1 MSKTE
6 KAAPKAK
13 AKAKAEAPQEPRVET
28 PKASTPDASTPGG
41 EMPKAAKAA
50 PRKSLAEEIAEDASQ
65 STLALNPLISL
76 SSSDMIDAART
87 TLNAIAT
94 HPQVAARE
102 WFGFLNEMGRIVT
115 GNSGLAPDPKDK
127 RFADPTWKESSL
139 HRGLLQTYMAWS
151 KAITGVVSQTELDDR
166 NAARARLVTAMYV
179 DALSPSNLLLANPTA
194 MKKAVDTKGAS
205 LMAGFRNF
213 LDDMSKNG
221 GLPSQVDA
229 SKFKLGQNVATT
241 PGSVVFR
248 NEVLELVQYTAT
260 TDTVHRTPLIIVPPQ
275 INKYYSSDLSPDK
288 SIIKFLLSIGVQ
300 PFCVSWRNPTAAQ
313 RDWGLDTYVAALDE
327 AVDAAR
333 EITGAAQVNM
343 SGACSGGITLATYLA
358 WLAGK
363 GETKVNGVQVFV
375 CVLDTESGDP
385 DNEFAAL
392 VTPETVMAAK
402 QMSAARGVLD
412 GQDMA
417 KMFAWMRP
425 NDLIWNYWI
434 NNYLLGNQPPAFD
447 VLFWNADTT
456 RLPARLHGDFL
467 DLIFTNP
474 FVKPGKLSI
483 NGVKIDMRKV
493 RHDTYVVGGTTDHI
507 TPWKAVYKT
516 ARLYGENSTFIL
528 SNSGHLQSLLN
539 PPGNPKAWYVKGM
552 ATAEDGDAW
561 VPTAK
566 RHEGS
571 WWVDWATWLKP
582 RSGEEIARP
591 TGDGSKTHK
600 VLGAAPGTY
609 VSEP

>member
-1 MSKTE
+1 MSEQK
-6 KAAPKAK
+6 PKS
-13 AKAKAEAPQEPRVET
+13 VV
-28 PKASTPDASTPGG
+28 
-41 EMPKAAKAA
+41 
-50 PRKSLAEEIAEDASQ
+50 EEIAESAAQ
-65 STLALNPLISL
+65 NTLALNPLVGWTST
-76 SSSDMIDAART
+76 DMVDAARIAI
-87 TLNAIAT
+87 NAAAT
-94 HPQVAARE
+94 SPQVVAQE
-102 WFGFLNEMGRIVT
+102 WMGFMTEMGRVLT
-115 GNSGLAPDPKDK
+115 GKSEKAPDPKDK
-127 RFADPTWKESSL
+127 RFADPTWKDSTL
-139 HRGLLQTYMAWS
+139 HRGLLQTYMAWG
-151 KAITGVVSQTELDDR
+151 KAVTDVVSRTELDDR
-166 NAARARLVTAMYV
+166 NAARARLVTSMFV
-179 DALSPSNLLLANPTA
+179 DAMAPSNWLLANPTA
-194 MKKAVDTKGAS
+194 MKKAVDTKGQS
-205 LMAGFRNF
+205 LLAGFQNF
-213 LDDMSKNG
+213 VNDMVKNG
-221 GLPSQVDA
+221 GLPSQVDT
-229 SKFKLGQNVATT
+229 SKFELGKNVATT

-260 TDTVHRTPLIIVPPQ
+260 AEKVHRTPLIIVPPQ

-288 SIIKFLLSIGVQ
+288 SIIRFLLHVGVQ

-313 RDWGLDTYVAALDE
+313 RDWGLEAYVKALDE

-333 EITGAAQVNM
+333 EITGADQVNM

-363 GETKVNGVQVFV
+363 KEKKVNGVQVFV

-412 GQDMA
+412 GQEMA

-447 VLFWNADTT
+447 VLYWNADTT
-456 RLPARLHGDFL
+456 RLPAKLHGDFL

-474 FVKPGKLSI
+474 FVNAGKLTVG
-483 NGVKIDMRKV
+483 GVKIDMGKV

-507 TPWKAVYKT
+507 TPWKAVYQT
-516 ARLYGENSTFIL
+516 ARLYGDKTTFIL

-539 PPGNPKAWYVKGM
+539 PPGNPKAWYVKGI
-552 ATAEDGDAW
+552 ASEEDADAW
-561 VPTAK
+561 AATGK
-566 RHEGS
+566 KHEGS
-571 WWVDWATWLKP
+571 WWVDWAGWLKP
-582 RSGEEIARP
+582 RSGEEVARP
-591 TGDGSKTHK
+591 KGDGSKKHK
-600 VLGAAPGTY
+600 VLGPAPGTY